1 MAELTIYVIPPEY
14 YGGAAPKKRA
24 LPKEESPG
32 IAPPERARAKKF
44 TPARLF
50 VVVAAMLFV
59 IVIAVATWYFTRE
72 LRAPAP
78 PQAATPA
85 PTETLAEPS
94 PLAPAEPA
102 VAPEASQSAPLAT
115 EPASQ
120 AVTALPAPP
129 QLSADPD
136 RDGLT
141 EAEEVLYGTNST
153 MPDSDSDGYLDGHE
167 VINLYNPTGIAPE
180 RLEDAG
186 LALRYVGVDADF
198 EALYPR
204 PWRANPEEGGRRVV
218 FQSPDGDAITLAL
231 IENVSAMPFDEWVA
245 VQEDGKD
252 LTAWIGNKQGRRAFL
267 AGDSAIYVEAAEN
280 SVAVLRYIPVDE
292 SGPERYAL
300 TLKMMAN
307 SFIISK

>member
-1 MAELTIYVIPPEY
+1 MPDIVIYTIPSEY

-24 LPKEESPG
+24 QPKEEAPGIALPKETKVRK
-32 IAPPERARAKKF
+32 I

-50 VVVAAMLFV
+50 IIVAATLFV

-72 LRAPAP
+72 LRAPTP
-78 PQAATPA
+78 PQAAPV
-85 PTETLAEPS
+85 
-94 PLAPAEPA
+94 APAELPSA
-102 VAPEASQSAPLAT
+102 EPPLSAPAESPAPLLPPPAPLPA
-115 EPASQ
+115 EPIPQ
-120 AVTALPAPP
+120 AVIAPPAPP

-136 RDGLT
+136 RDELT

-167 VINLYNPTGIAPE
+167 VVNLYNPAGIAPQ

-186 LALRYVGVDADF
+186 LALRYIGTDAGL
-198 EALYPR
+198 EVLYPR
-204 PWRANPEEGGRRVV
+204 PWRANPEEGGRRIV

-231 IENVSAMPFDEWVA
+231 IANVSAMPFDEWVA

-252 LTAWIGNKQGRRAFL
+252 LTAWIGNKQGRKAFL

-280 SVAVLRYIPVDE
+280 SVAVLRYIPAGE
-292 SGPERYAL
+292 SGTERYDL

-307 SFIISK
+307 SFSVRE